1 MHVYILHTCK
11 NPSLGIYLPPP
22 PLFLLLQTI
31 FKPRHCNHYSSKN
44 VAAVTRLT
52 TCDNI
57 LVSTYSFERR
67 QSEEKKQRERER
79 VGKKEENY
87 FWDVKGKSK
96 HLLSET
102 VKGWFNLGLHMDMQE
117 AQLSF
122 LFLLSIIYQMSS
134 WATVELLHMHTEII
148 TRSAAKLR
156 N

>member
-1 MHVYILHTCK
+1 MCIFYTHVKI
-11 NPSLGIYLPPP
+11 P
-22 PLFLLLQTI
+22 PLAFTALLPH
-31 FKPRHCNHYSSKN
+31 FSFYCKPFSRVKPRHCNHHSSKN

-67 QSEEKKQRERER
+67 QSEEKKQRERGE
-79 VGKKEENY
+79 KEENS
-87 FWDVKGKSK
+87 FSDVKGKSK
-96 HLLSET
+96 RLLSEMM
-102 VKGWFNLGLHMDMQE
+102 KGWFNLGLHMEMQE

-122 LFLLSIIYQMSS
+122 LFLLSIIHQMSS
-134 WATVELLHMHTEII
+134 WATVELLHMHTEIM

>member
-1 MHVYILHTCK
+1 MCIFYTHVKI
-11 NPSLGIYLPPP
+11 P
-22 PLFLLLQTI
+22 PLAFTSLFPHFSFYCKPFSSQGTVIIIVQKTWLLLLAWLLVII
-31 FKPRHCNHYSSKN
+31 FLFP
-44 VAAVTRLT
+44 L
-52 TCDNI
+52 I
-57 LVSTYSFERR
+57 LLKEDRAR
-67 QSEEKKQRERER
+67 KRNRERER
-79 VGKKEENY
+79 GGKKEENY